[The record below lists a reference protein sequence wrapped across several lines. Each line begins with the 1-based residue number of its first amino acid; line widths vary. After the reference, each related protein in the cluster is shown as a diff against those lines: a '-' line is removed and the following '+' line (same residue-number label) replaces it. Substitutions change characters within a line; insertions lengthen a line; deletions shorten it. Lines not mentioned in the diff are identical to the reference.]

1 LRHDLL
7 PPKPAAKTQTP
18 VEIGRANILDQ
29 RRRVERQRDL
39 IAKLERDGS
48 HDFVADP
55 VRILGQM
62 QQALTQMEAHH
73 AVALSAI
80 DHGGCAHAA
89 AEPTRHAMPT
99 IENPAMISS
108 VLSR

>member
-7 PPKPAAKTQTP
+7 PPKPAAKAQTP

-39 IAKLERDGS
+39 IAKLERHGS
-48 HDFVADP
+48 HDADP

-62 QQALTQMEAHH
+62 EQALTQMEAHH
-73 AVALSAI
+73 GVALSAI
-80 DHGGCAHAA
+80 DHLGCAHAA

-99 IENPAMISS
+99 IQNPAMISS

>member
-7 PPKPAAKTQTP
+7 SPKPAAKTQTP

-48 HDFVADP
+48 HDLVAEP
-55 VRILGQM
+55 VRILGEMEQTLVQM
-62 QQALTQMEAHH
+62 GSYHDATKEQPPEA
-73 AVALSAI
+73 S
-80 DHGGCAHAA
+80 
-89 AEPTRHAMPT
+89 
-99 IENPAMISS
+99 
-108 VLSR
+108 